1 MTLRRPVLT
10 TLLLAL
16 ATTVL
21 LAGARLASNA
31 DSPPPAPAAPVPAA
45 EAVGKLTLADVSGTT
60 DYATTVRSFSMAGNQ
75 SGASGTGGGGGAGV
89 FTASDG
95 TAGFDTSGPSPLLLR
110 TLATGRHVP
119 TATVVVYAPGTNTRS
134 EQWTFTDVLLADL
147 QYARSSRGKAPR
159 ATLQWT
165 YHRVT
170 WTTYAANGSTV
181 VQTYCYDTAT
191 RTNC

>member
-10 TLLLAL
+10 ALLLAL
-16 ATTVL
+16 ATTAL

-31 DSPPPAPAAPVPAA
+31 DSPPPAPVPAA

-60 DYATTVRSFSMAGNQ
+60 DYATTVRSVPMAGNQ

-110 TLATGRHVP
+110 TLATGQHLP
-119 TATVVVYAPGTNTRS
+119 TATMVVYAPGTNTRS

-191 RTNC
+191 RTSC

>member
-16 ATTVL
+16 ATTAIL
-21 LAGARLASNA
+21 GGARLASNA
-31 DSPPPAPAAPVPAA
+31 DSPPPAPAAAVPAA
-45 EAVGKLTLADVSGTT
+45 EAVGKLTLADISGTT
-60 DYATTVRSFSMAGNQ
+60 DYATTVRSFSMSGNQ
-75 SGASGTGGGGGAGV
+75 SGTSGSGGGGGAGV

-110 TLATGRHVP
+110 TLATGRHLP
-119 TATVVVYAPGTNTRS
+119 TATMVVYAPGTNTRS

-147 QYARSSRGKAPR
+147 QYSRSSRGKAPR

-191 RTNC
+191 RTSC

>member
-1 MTLRRPVLT
+1 MHLRRPVLT
-10 TLLLAL
+10 ALLLVL
-16 ATTVL
+16 ATTAL

-31 DSPPPAPAAPVPAA
+31 DAPPPAPAAAVPAT
-45 EAVGKLTLADVSGTT
+45 EVVGKLTLADVSGTT
-60 DYATTVRSFSMAGNQ
+60 DYATTVRSFSMSGNQ
-75 SGASGTGGGGGAGV
+75 SGGSGSGGGGGTGV

-110 TLATGRHVP
+110 LLATGRHLP
-119 TATVVVYAPGTNTRS
+119 TATVVVYAPGTSTRS

-147 QYARSSRGKAPR
+147 QYARSSRAKAPR

-170 WTTYAANGSTV
+170 WTTYAANGSTA
-181 VQTYCYDTAT
+181 VQSFCYDLAT
-191 RTNC
+191 RTSC

>member
-10 TLLLAL
+10 ALLLAL
-16 ATTVL
+16 ATTAL

-31 DSPPPAPAAPVPAA
+31 DSPPPAPVPAA

-60 DYATTVRSFSMAGNQ
+60 DNATTVRSFSMAGNQ
-75 SGASGTGGGGGAGV
+75 SGTSGSGGGGGAGV

-110 TLATGRHVP
+110 TLATGQHLP
-119 TATVVVYAPGTNTRS
+119 TATMVVYAPGTNTRS

-191 RTNC
+191 RTSC